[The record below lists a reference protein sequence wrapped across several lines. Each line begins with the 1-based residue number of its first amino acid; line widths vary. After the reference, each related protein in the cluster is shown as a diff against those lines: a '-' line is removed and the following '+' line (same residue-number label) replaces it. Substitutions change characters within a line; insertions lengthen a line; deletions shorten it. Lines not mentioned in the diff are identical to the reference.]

1 MRDDSPLWISQWR
14 SAVCNRHWS
23 HTKGK
28 VQSQPPVIWPCCN
41 LIIWEHRGKLAL
53 DISYL
58 VSVMCTEHTQTPSL
72 SQPHTDGK
80 VLSQHPQI
88 RLHVAFPI
96 RGFLERL
103 NPRVP
108 WYSSLQSRAQVD
120 IPVHGLWALISR
132 RICHADPRFPQDQRP
147 SCEHGNDSQL
157 QMWHTHASLCTH
169 SHMWSVSR
177 THTHTSQHG
186 CPETDFSR
194 LKSSKWSE
202 QTPRHPTPNISL
214 FSSKTRGHLSEDA
227 QFTIRPILTETET
240 EWEQMNTERANKDS
254 KKSKKRRPLMEIRL
268 IKSTSSFKCPSPHFV
283 STHLNIN

>member
-103 NPRVP
+103 NPECRDIP
-108 WYSSLQSRAQVD
+108 ASRAEHRLIFLCMGSERWLAGGSAML
-120 IPVHGLWALISR
+120 IPDFHKIRGRAVSTATTANYRCDTHMQAY
-132 RICHADPRFPQDQRP
+132 A
-147 SCEHGNDSQL
+147 
-157 QMWHTHASLCTH
+157 HTHTCDL
-169 SHMWSVSR
+169 SHAR
-177 THTHTSQHG
+177 THTHRNMAVQKRISPGSSHQSEVNKPHATPPPTSLSSHLRQEGTCQRMLSSPSGQSSQRRRQSENKWTLREPIKILRSLRSAGHWW
-186 CPETDFSR
+186 
-194 LKSSKWSE
+194 KS
-202 QTPRHPTPNISL
+202 
-214 FSSKTRGHLSEDA
+214 D
-227 QFTIRPILTETET
+227 
-240 EWEQMNTERANKDS
+240 
-254 KKSKKRRPLMEIRL
+254 
-268 IKSTSSFKCPSPHFV
+268 
-283 STHLNIN
+283 